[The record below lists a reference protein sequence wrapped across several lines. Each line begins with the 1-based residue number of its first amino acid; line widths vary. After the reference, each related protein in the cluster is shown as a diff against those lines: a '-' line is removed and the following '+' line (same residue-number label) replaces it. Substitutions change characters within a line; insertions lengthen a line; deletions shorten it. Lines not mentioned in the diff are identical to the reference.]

1 MLEKIL
7 NRLRWHL
14 GMRLAAFSD
23 KSAIEEA
30 LARKQAANKPVL
42 VNLGCGGQIHSDWIN
57 IDFRGDGKSVF
68 SWDLRRRLPLA
79 DRSCDAV
86 YASHVIEHFDR
97 GAARLFLLECRRVLK
112 DDGCIRLVAPD
123 LEGITHAYLQALA
136 AARSGE
142 ADGAARYD
150 WMILELLDQLVRHQS
165 GGEMM
170 RYWSQ
175 SSVPAEAFV
184 AQRVGGEYWRA
195 RKFCMSLPPSQAK
208 TDASSVGNFRLAGEP
223 HLWMYDPYSLGRL
236 LSECGFV
243 SAQQCA
249 ATQSAIAGFNK
260 FGLDVEP
267 DGAIYKP
274 DSFFI
279 EARVS

>member
-7 NRLRWHL
+7 SRLHWHL

-30 LARKQAANKPVL
+30 LAIKRATNKPVL
-42 VNLGCGGQIHSDWIN
+42 VNLGCGAQIHPDWIN

-97 GAARLFLLECRRVLK
+97 GSARHFLLECQRVLK

-123 LEGITHAYLQALA
+123 LEGITRAYLHALE

-170 RYWSQ
+170 RYWSK
-175 SSVPAEAFV
+175 SSVPAEDFV

-195 RKFCMSLPPSQAK
+195 RKFCISLPPSQPK
-208 TDASSVGNFRLAGEP
+208 VGASSVGKFRLAGEP
-223 HLWMYDPYSLGRL
+223 HLWMYDSYSLGCL

-243 SAQQCA
+243 AMQQCA
-249 ATQSAIAGFNK
+249 PTQSAIAGFNK

-267 DGAIYKP
+267 NGAIYKP

>member
-7 NRLRWHL
+7 RRLRWHL

-30 LARKQAANKPVL
+30 LARKQDAYKPVL
-42 VNLGCGGQIHSDWIN
+42 VNLGCGGQSHPDWIN
-57 IDFRGDGKSVF
+57 IDFRGDGQSVF

-97 GAARLFLLECRRVLK
+97 AAARLFLLECRRVLK

-123 LEGITHAYLQALA
+123 LEGITRAYLQALE

-142 ADGAARYD
+142 PNGAARYE
-150 WMILELLDQLVRHQS
+150 WMILELLDQLVRHRS
-165 GGEMM
+165 GGEVMC
-170 RYWSQ
+170 YWSQ
-175 SSVPAEAFV
+175 SSVPAEEFV
-184 AQRVGGEYWRA
+184 AQRVGSEYWRA
-195 RKFCMSLPPSQAK
+195 RKFCISLLPSQTKA
-208 TDASSVGNFRLAGEP
+208 DASSVGKFRLAGEP
-223 HLWMYDPYSLGRL
+223 HLWMYDPYSLGCL
-236 LSECGFV
+236 LRECGFV
-243 SAQQCA
+243 AAQQCV
-249 ATQSAIAGFNK
+249 ATQSAIAGFNE

>member
-1 MLEKIL
+1 MFEKIL
-7 NRLRWHL
+7 SRLRWHL

-23 KSAIEEA
+23 KSGIEEA
-30 LARKQAANKPVL
+30 LASKQAANKPVL
-42 VNLGCGGQIHSDWIN
+42 VNLGCGGQSHPDWIN

-68 SWDLRRRLPLA
+68 SWDLRRCLPLA

-97 GAARLFLLECRRVLK
+97 GAARHFLFECRRVLK
-112 DDGCIRLVAPD
+112 DEGCIRLVAPD
-123 LEGITHAYLQALA
+123 LEGITRAYLRALE

-142 ADGAARYD
+142 VDGTARYD
-150 WMILELLDQLVRHQS
+150 WMVLELLDQLVRHQS

-175 SSVPAEAFV
+175 SSVPAEDFV

-195 RKFCMSLPPSQAK
+195 REFCMSLPPRQAK
-208 TDASSVGNFRLAGEP
+208 TDAASVGKFRLAGEP
-223 HLWMYDPYSLGRL
+223 HLWMYDSYSLGRL

-243 SAQQCA
+243 SVQVCA
-249 ATQSAIAGFNK
+249 ANQSAIAGFNK

-279 EARVS
+279 EAKVS

>member
-7 NRLRWHL
+7 SRLSWHL

-30 LARKQAANKPVL
+30 LESKKAAYKPVL
-42 VNLGCGGQIHSDWIN
+42 VNLGCGGQSHPDWIN
-57 IDFRGDGKSVF
+57 IDFRGEGKSVF

-97 GAARLFLLECRRVLK
+97 GAARHFLLECRRVLK

-123 LEGITHAYLQALA
+123 LEGITRAYLQALE
-136 AARSGE
+136 AARGGE

-150 WMILELLDQLVRHQS
+150 WMILELLDQLVRHRS

-175 SSVPAEAFV
+175 LSVPAEEFV
-184 AQRVGGEYWRA
+184 AQRVGCEYWRA
-195 RKFCMSLPPSQAK
+195 RKFCMSQPPRQPKA
-208 TDASSVGNFRLAGEP
+208 DASSVGKFRLAGEP
-223 HLWMYDPYSLGRL
+223 HLWMYDSYSLGRL

-243 SAQQCA
+243 AAQQCA

>member
-1 MLEKIL
+1 MFEKIL
-7 NRLRWHL
+7 SRLRWHL

-23 KSAIEEA
+23 KSGIEEA
-30 LARKQAANKPVL
+30 LASKQAANKPVL
-42 VNLGCGGQIHSDWIN
+42 VNLGCGGQSHPDWIN

-97 GAARLFLLECRRVLK
+97 GAARHFLLECRRVLK
-112 DDGCIRLVAPD
+112 DEGCIRLVAPD
-123 LEGITHAYLQALA
+123 LEGITRAYLRALE

-142 ADGAARYD
+142 VDGTARYD
-150 WMILELLDQLVRHQS
+150 WMVLELLDQLVRHQS

-175 SSVPAEAFV
+175 SSVPAEDFV

-195 RKFCMSLPPSQAK
+195 REFCMSLPPSQAK
-208 TDASSVGNFRLAGEP
+208 TDAASVGKFRLAGEP
-223 HLWMYDPYSLGRL
+223 HLWMYDSYSLGRL

-243 SAQQCA
+243 SVQVCA
-249 ATQSAIAGFNK
+249 ANQSAIAGFNK

-279 EARVS
+279 EAWVS